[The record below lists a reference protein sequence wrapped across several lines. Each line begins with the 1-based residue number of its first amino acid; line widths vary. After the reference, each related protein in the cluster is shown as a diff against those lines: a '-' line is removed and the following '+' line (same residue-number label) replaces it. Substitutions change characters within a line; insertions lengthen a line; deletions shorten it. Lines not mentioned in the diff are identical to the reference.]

1 MKNRNL
7 YNRINYSRKL
17 FLMSMTRYIGR
28 STNIKTKDLAKLEIK
43 RILIC
48 RPNKR
53 LGNLLLITPL
63 VQEVV
68 EFFPNS
74 RIDLFVRGGLANV
87 VFEQYNNVSRII
99 TLPKKPFKELIKY
112 IKVFI
117 SLKRENYDLVINVD
131 SYSSSGRLA
140 TRITKGRIH
149 FFNETNEELKASIK
163 DYMHSAKLPIYN
175 FRKFL
180 RQKMA
185 IEHKKEI
192 PLLDIKLSEAELA
205 NGKTILNNIVPP
217 TKKTIGIY
225 TFATGSKCYTKE
237 WWSELYAK
245 LIAEFEPKYN
255 IVEILPIENE
265 SQIDFAATSYYSK
278 DIREIASVMAHM
290 EVYLGADCGI
300 MHLAS
305 AAKVQTIGLF
315 STTSLDVYHPY
326 GNNSIAIKTNER
338 SVEEVFQLFKMA
350 FNSQHPISIL
360 KTGKKSRPI
369 LDENKS

>member
-17 FLMSMTRYIGR
+17 LLLSITRYIGR
-28 STNIKTKDLAKLEIK
+28 STNIEIKDLERLAVKK
-43 RILIC
+43 ILIC

-131 SYSSSGRLA
+131 PNSSSGRLA
-140 TRITKGRIH
+140 TRIAKGRVV
-149 FFNETNEELKASIK
+149 FFNEENDDLKASLE
-163 DYMHSAKLPIYN
+163 DYIHFAKFPVYN
-175 FRKFL
+175 FRNFL
-180 RQKMA
+180 KQKA
-185 IEHKKEI
+185 LVEGSKEI
-192 PLLDIKLSEAELA
+192 PLLDIKLSEAERI
-205 NGKTILNNIVPP
+205 NGKIILDSIVPS

-225 TFATGSKCYTKE
+225 TFATGNKCYTKE
-237 WWSELYAK
+237 WWGELYAK

-265 SQIDFAATSYYSK
+265 SQIDFAASSYYSK
-278 DIREIASVMAHM
+278 DIREMAAVMAHM
-290 EVYLGADCGI
+290 EVYFGADCGI

-305 AAKVQTIGLF
+305 AANTQTIGLF
-315 STTSLDVYHPY
+315 STTSPDMYCPY
-326 GNNSIAIKTNER
+326 GNGSVAIETNGM
-338 SVEEVFQLFKMA
+338 SVEGVFQQFKKV
-350 FNSQHPISIL
+350 FNRQNN
-360 KTGKKSRPI
+360 
-369 LDENKS
+369 E